1 MIRESS
7 SVIGVTIRRPSSI
20 STFIN
25 PPKKDPQKRSQKK
38 ALQLAFLSARWSEP
52 TPGQRDDLDVARPDR
67 SCSILRRAGKGSVP
81 RVHPAPAL
89 HRRLP
94 LQASGR
100 GREFAFEKAFC
111 SLDKAN
117 FTRASNEKQVKLARE
132 A

>member
-52 TPGQRDDLDVARPDR
+52 TPGQRDSLLR
-67 SCSILRRAGKGSVP
+67 SAYVRSY
-81 RVHPAPAL
+81 
-89 HRRLP
+89 
-94 LQASGR
+94 
-100 GREFAFEKAFC
+100 
-111 SLDKAN
+111 SLGV
-117 FTRASNEKQVKLARE
+117 RY
-132 A
+132 